1 MSDNIVEIPSCV
13 GANTTEEPIG
23 ERQLWT
29 AVLLLAVEDWRQG
42 SLKKRRQAQ
51 KFLFEDQDN
60 FYRVCAGAG
69 LEPESFRSRLMKIG
83 RKIELSGPW
92 QHQMAA

>member
-1 MSDNIVEIPSCV
+1 MSDNIVEIPSGV
-13 GANTTEEPIG
+13 RADATEGPIG

-42 SLKKRRQAQ
+42 SLKKRREAQ
-51 KFLFEDQDN
+51 KFLFEEKDD

-83 RKIELSGPW
+83 RKIELAGPW
-92 QHQMAA
+92 QHPLAA